1 MLVQLR
7 DGRKIIGL
15 LRSFDQFAN
24 VVLEEAVERII
35 YEKQFA
41 DVPLGL
47 YVIRGENVVLLGEMR
62 RASPRLRQDET
73 KDAHTTSKLLTAA
86 PVEELLSLKREAEE
100 AQRLKAGLSRVARSG
115 MQDAWDLD

>member
-1 MLVQLR
+1 LR
-7 DGRKIIGL
+7 FARA
-15 LRSFDQFAN
+15 RANRNHPFDPQ
-24 VVLEEAVERII
+24 
-35 YEKQFA
+35 
-41 DVPLGL
+41 
-47 YVIRGENVVLLGEMR
+47 R
-62 RASPRLRQDET
+62 RASPRLRQDDT

>member
-1 MLVQLR
+1 MIASRAHAQRGLR
-7 DGRKIIGL
+7 VRAIPNPPSDP
-15 LRSFDQFAN
+15 Q
-24 VVLEEAVERII
+24 
-35 YEKQFA
+35 
-41 DVPLGL
+41 
-47 YVIRGENVVLLGEMR
+47 R
-62 RASPRLRQDET
+62 RASPRLRQDDA